1 MRNGKPLLLASTL
14 LLAAALQGCISSSQC
29 TSAECQGDAKIT
41 ADVKEHLKAYREL
54 GAPNRVDVQTR
65 AGVVYL
71 TGQVTTDLQRD
82 TAQRVAEQT
91 PGVGKVVNSISLSY
105 SGR

>member
-1 MRNGKPLLLASTL
+1 MRNGNSLLLTFIL
-14 LLAAALQGCISSSQC
+14 VLVAALQGCVSSSQC
-29 TSAECQGDAKIT
+29 TSAECQSDAKIT

-54 GAPNRVDVQTR
+54 AAPNRVDVQTR
-65 AGVVYL
+65 GGVVYL
-71 TGQVTTDLQRD
+71 TGQVISELQRD

-91 PGVGKVVNSISLSY
+91 PGVGQVVNSISLSY

>member
-1 MRNGKPLLLASTL
+1 MRNGNPLVLAFILLLVS
-14 LLAAALQGCISSSQC
+14 ALQGCVSSPC

-41 ADVKEHLKAYREL
+41 AAVKENLKAYREL

-65 AGVVYL
+65 GGVVYL
-71 TGQVTTDLQRD
+71 TGQVISELQRD

-91 PGVGKVVNSISLSY
+91 PGVGQVVNSISISY

>member
-1 MRNGKPLLLASTL
+1 MRNGNPLLLAFAL
-14 LLAAALQGCISSSQC
+14 LLVAALEGCVSSQC
-29 TSAECQGDAKIT
+29 TSADCQGDAKVT

-54 GAPNRVDVQTR
+54 GPPNRVDVQTR
-65 AGVVYL
+65 GGVVYL
-71 TGQVTTDLQRD
+71 TGQVISELQRD

-91 PGVGKVVNSISLSY
+91 PGVGQVVNSISISY